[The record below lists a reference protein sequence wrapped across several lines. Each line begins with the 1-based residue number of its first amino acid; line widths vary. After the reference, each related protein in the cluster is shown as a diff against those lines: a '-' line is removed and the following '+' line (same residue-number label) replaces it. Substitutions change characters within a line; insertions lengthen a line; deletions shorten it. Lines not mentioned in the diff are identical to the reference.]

1 MSRHSTPTSGLGRL
15 TLRDR
20 EANMPVTTR
29 AKSGQVKKADVSR
42 PVSSTSSKRPSGMQ
56 SGRQRAPQTGSS
68 RAVAS
73 SSRAPSSRQQASRQ
87 TAEVP
92 SGDDSSGDDSDSSDA
107 DVEEAGETAEQAATA
122 QGNRRRAIIYLAL
135 APSNDDGLSPS
146 AFAASMDQAGL
157 MPNTQMAHRVVR
169 ALFQLVRSDED
180 LAILQACIPVPG
192 PIWSQQLALNMYR
205 RFQAIAQGL
214 EQNALGGVGQ
224 DVVRTID
231 ALRSMF
237 HNIDDIRSRYFG
249 GLDVG
254 TRDRLM
260 TTLITIMNYIVSN
273 NGDLYTNVNRPAYA
287 GEGSRNERRLFSCFM
302 SPESG
307 PQQFI
312 TVLRK
317 CSEHLTHERVRI
329 RAIRT
334 LFQEYAANGIEGGV
348 PRADLELMA
357 NHLGAILQ
365 LIP

>member
-29 AKSGQVKKADVSR
+29 AKSGQVKKAEVSR
-42 PVSSTSSKRPSGMQ
+42 PASSTPSKRPSDMQ
-56 SGRQRAPQTGSS
+56 SGRQRAPQAGSS

-73 SSRAPSSRQQASRQ
+73 SSRAPSNRQQASRQ

-92 SGDDSSGDDSDSSDA
+92 SDDSSGDDSDSSDA
-107 DVEEAGETAEQAATA
+107 DVEEAGETAEQAAIA

-214 EQNALGGVGQ
+214 EQNALGGAGQ
-224 DVVRTID
+224 DVVHTID

-237 HNIDDIRSRYFG
+237 QNIDDIRSRYFN

-317 CSEHLTHERVRI
+317 CSDDLTHERVRI